1 MEAEEAKTG
10 INHHPSLIVSGSVSP
25 LPKLKETRKNPLSL
39 SLTPPSHFLH
49 FIAIILDPRSRQVI
63 IATISI

>member
-25 LPKLKETRKNPLSL
+25 LPKLKETRKKPTLSDSPFPLPPLHRYPFSIPFRDELSSL
-39 SLTPPSHFLH
+39 Q
-49 FIAIILDPRSRQVI
+49 IR
-63 IATISI
+63 